1 MNITYLINKYPDKQW
16 DWYQLSRNPNITI
29 QDILSRPDKQWD
41 WACLSRYANITI
53 KDVLNNPDKPWNWSF
68 YQLIKI
74 KINS

>member
-1 MNITYLINKYPDKQW
+1 MNITYLIDKYPDKPW
-16 DWYQLSRNPNITI
+16 DWPNLSLNKNITI
-29 QDILSRPDKQWD
+29 QYILSRPDKQWD